1 MVLRCLRAELMKCR
15 RAPVWLA
22 FLVLPLFP
30 AVLGTFN
37 YLGNLEVLDAGWYSL
52 WTQHTLFASMF
63 FLPAQFGVFCA
74 WQWRL
79 EHADHNWNAAL
90 TAPVPV
96 RALYL
101 GKLLLDVG
109 VSALAM
115 ALIGLLFLLS
125 GRLAGI
131 SAPLPPELPGW
142 LAFGAL
148 GCTAVCAVQ
157 LYLSLAIRAFAPP
170 VAIALV
176 GGIFGLLL
184 AGCHTVPNAAQETK
198 TIAPTGYASEEVP
211 RISLFYDG
219 SLYFYNATGFDLPQ
233 KESWEFL
240 GQIAFVNNLEYPTKD
255 LNGTHL
261 NVGQE
266 VYRDPEFP
274 QKLYVKYDSG
284 FALFEAEKATKEET
298 AEYLDYIHAEIRL
311 ATSDSLQL
319 KLSNVSNETI
329 IYGEAYTMEVFRDDS
344 WEKLP
349 VLPEDY
355 GFIEIAYELEPG
367 ESRFMDIDFAWL
379 YGELQKGKYKMI
391 KEIYLPDGRVY
402 SVPAEFEIQ

>member
-184 AGCHTVPNAAQETK
+184 TSQGFGAAFPYSLLCLGMRANNPQMALPLPSFLAGCGFYLLLFSLLAVRRLSRRANHPSSSTNNSIPTSAADLAISNIFSSLKENLV
-198 TIAPTGYASEEVP
+198 ASQ
-211 RISLFYDG
+211 LFINIG
-219 SLYFYNATGFDLPQ
+219 LTL
-233 KESWEFL
+233 
-240 GQIAFVNNLEYPTKD
+240 
-255 LNGTHL
+255 
-261 NVGQE
+261 
-266 VYRDPEFP
+266 
-274 QKLYVKYDSG
+274 
-284 FALFEAEKATKEET
+284 
-298 AEYLDYIHAEIRL
+298 
-311 ATSDSLQL
+311 SLQYPL
-319 KLSNVSNETI
+319 ASL
-329 IYGEAYTMEVFRDDS
+329 
-344 WEKLP
+344 
-349 VLPEDY
+349 VL
-355 GFIEIAYELEPG
+355 
-367 ESRFMDIDFAWL
+367 
-379 YGELQKGKYKMI
+379 
-391 KEIYLPDGRVY
+391 Y
-402 SVPAEFEIQ
+402 SE

>member
-157 LYLSLAIRAFAPP
+157 LYLSLSIRAFAPP

-176 GGIFGLLL
+176 G
-184 AGCHTVPNAAQETK
+184 
-198 TIAPTGYASEEVP
+198 
-211 RISLFYDG
+211 
-219 SLYFYNATGFDLPQ
+219 
-233 KESWEFL
+233 
-240 GQIAFVNNLEYPTKD
+240 
-255 LNGTHL
+255 
-261 NVGQE
+261 
-266 VYRDPEFP
+266 
-274 QKLYVKYDSG
+274 
-284 FALFEAEKATKEET
+284 
-298 AEYLDYIHAEIRL
+298 
-311 ATSDSLQL
+311 
-319 KLSNVSNETI
+319 
-329 IYGEAYTMEVFRDDS
+329 
-344 WEKLP
+344 
-349 VLPEDY
+349 
-355 GFIEIAYELEPG
+355 
-367 ESRFMDIDFAWL
+367 
-379 YGELQKGKYKMI
+379 
-391 KEIYLPDGRVY
+391 
-402 SVPAEFEIQ
+402 

>member
-184 AGCHTVPNAAQETK
+184 TC
-198 TIAPTGYASEEVP
+198 
-211 RISLFYDG
+211 L
-219 SLYFYNATGFDLPQ
+219 LY
-233 KESWEFL
+233 
-240 GQIAFVNNLEYPTKD
+240 
-255 LNGTHL
+255 
-261 NVGQE
+261 
-266 VYRDPEFP
+266 
-274 QKLYVKYDSG
+274 
-284 FALFEAEKATKEET
+284 
-298 AEYLDYIHAEIRL
+298 
-311 ATSDSLQL
+311 TSD
-319 KLSNVSNETI
+319 
-329 IYGEAYTMEVFRDDS
+329 AAD
-344 WEKLP
+344 
-349 VLPEDY
+349 
-355 GFIEIAYELEPG
+355 EL
-367 ESRFMDIDFAWL
+367 
-379 YGELQKGKYKMI
+379 
-391 KEIYLPDGRVY
+391 
-402 SVPAEFEIQ
+402 